1 MDGAVFG
8 LFKDKECTDCIEQK
22 TTKYGVV
29 QFENLKNIEM
39 KLTIFLQ
46 LTAEEGL
53 LIIIIAEACGVT

>member
-1 MDGAVFG
+1 MALKSQDIMEA
-8 LFKDKECTDCIEQK
+8 LW
-22 TTKYGVV
+22 
-29 QFENLKNIEM
+29 NLKNIEM